1 MALSGMTGF
10 ARESGEAE
18 WGTWSWEAR
27 SVNGRGLDVRLNV
40 PSGLEVIEQAVRK
53 SVSDAFKRGNLQIGL
68 RIEMTGSE
76 KIAVNESVLQTLV
89 KAYEAADGTMATGPA
104 LATLMGIKGVVE
116 AQSTSLRDLVNV
128 DGAVDALT
136 ASGKA
141 LVHGLK
147 AARDKEGDDLVGM
160 LTGHLSELQ
169 DFYTQAVDFA
179 EEQKNL
185 ISEKYRQRIA
195 EFDTEGSLSD
205 ERLATE
211 IAVLSAKADVTEEL
225 DRLAAHIARGKEL
238 LDGKGAVG
246 RDLGFLAQ
254 ELNREANTLCSKSA
268 SLDLTNVGL
277 ALKSVID
284 QFKEQ
289 AANVE

>member
-27 SVNGRGLDVRLNV
+27 SVNGKGLDVRLNV

-53 SVSDAFKRGNLQIGL
+53 SVSDTFKRGNLQIGL

-116 AQSTSLRDLVNV
+116 AQSTSLRDLGEVE
-128 DGAVDALT
+128 GAFDVLI
-136 ASGKA
+136 ASGKM
-141 LVHGLK
+141 LINGLK
-147 AARDKEGDDLVGM
+147 AARDKEGTDVEAM
-160 LTGHLSELQ
+160 LAGHLSESHRIYLQ
-169 DFYTQAVDFA
+169 AIEFS
-179 EEQKNL
+179 EEQKKL

-195 EFDTEGSLSD
+195 EFDTEGALSD

-211 IAVLSAKADVTEEL
+211 IAVLAAKADVTEEL
-225 DRLAAHIARGKEL
+225 DRLAAHITRGQEL
-238 LDGKGAVG
+238 LSSEGAVG

-268 SLDLTNVGL
+268 SLDLTNAGL

>member
-1 MALSGMTGF
+1 MSVLTEP
-10 ARESGEAE
+10 ARLIWQEQKC
-18 WGTWSWEAR
+18 
-27 SVNGRGLDVRLNV
+27 LI
-40 PSGLEVIEQAVRK
+40 SGLEVIEQAVRK
-53 SVSDAFKRGNLQIGL
+53 AVSDTFKRGNLQIGL

-104 LATLMGIKGVVE
+104 LATLFGIKRVVE
-116 AQSTSLRDLVNV
+116 SQSTSLRDLVDV
-128 DGAVDALT
+128 DGAIDALT
-136 ASGKA
+136 ATGA
-141 LVHGLK
+141 RLVQKLK
-147 AARDKEGDDLVGM
+147 AARDKEGEDLLSM
-160 LTGHLSELQ
+160 LTGHLSEMGVLN
-169 DFYTQAVDFA
+169 TQAVDYA
-179 EEQKNL
+179 EEQKSF
-185 ISEKYRQRIA
+185 ISEKYRHRVA
-195 EFDTEGSLSD
+195 EFDTEGSLSN

-211 IAVLSAKADVTEEL
+211 VAVLSAKADVTEEL

-238 LDGKGAVG
+238 LDGKGAIG